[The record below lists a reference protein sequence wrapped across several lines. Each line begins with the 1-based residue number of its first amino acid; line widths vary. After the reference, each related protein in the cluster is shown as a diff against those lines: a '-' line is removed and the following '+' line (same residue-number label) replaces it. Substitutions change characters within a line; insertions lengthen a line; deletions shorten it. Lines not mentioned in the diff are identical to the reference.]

1 MLRKFVLLVL
11 GYTGV
16 ACAASSGATQSE
28 APASPEAAPAPA
40 EPAPPSPEQEPAS
53 AALAADAGSPDAPAE
68 AAPPSSC
75 TVSSL
80 ETVPTKESRN
90 DQCRG
95 TFFCPGARTV
105 LVTCDGEND
114 GTNTSLCDCE
124 ERGKR
129 ASLGGTVPGEAPDSC
144 LAAAD
149 RCLAALGR

>member
-1 MLRKFVLLVL
+1 MLRGLVL
-11 GYTGV
+11 VLSGSCLL
-16 ACAASSGATQSE
+16 ACASRKSQDAQAVPE
-28 APASPEAAPAPA
+28 AAPPAPEAAPAT
-40 EPAPPSPEQEPAS
+40 ELS
-53 AALAADAGSPDAPAE
+53 ADAGSPEVATETAPAG
-68 AAPPSSC
+68 SC

-80 ETVPTKESRN
+80 ETMATRESRN

-129 ASLGGTVPGEAPDSC
+129 ASVSGTVPGEAPESC

-149 RCLAALGR
+149 RCLAALGG

>member
-1 MLRKFVLLVL
+1 MLRRFVLLAL
-11 GYTGV
+11 GCAGTG
-16 ACAASSGATQSE
+16 CAASSTAPSE
-28 APASPEAAPAPA
+28 APEAAPLA
-40 EPAPPSPEQEPAS
+40 PAPPPPAAEPAS
-53 AALAADAGSPDAPAE
+53 AVLVADAGSPE
-68 AAPPSSC
+68 VGGETAAPSSC

-80 ETVPTKESRN
+80 ETIPTKESRN

-129 ASLGGTVPGEAPDSC
+129 ASLSSTVPGEAPDSC